1 MPQYL
6 SINIRCTGCE
16 HTWHDLAS
24 RDELAADCWPC
35 PECGECLGHRTVNA
49 VMPLRTTKLMRKG
62 DYEDIKAITKLER
75 EMFNKPPSERK
86 EAEREIKQRKQI
98 K

>member
-6 SINIRCTGCE
+6 SINIRCAGCE
-16 HTWHDLAS
+16 HTWTDLAD
-24 RDELAADCWPC
+24 RDELVNNCWLC
-35 PECGECLGHRTVNA
+35 PECGEYMGHRTVNS
-49 VMPLRTTKLMRKG
+49 VTPLRTTKLMKKSE
-62 DYEDIKAITKLER
+62 YEDIKAITKLER

-86 EAEREIKQRKQI
+86 EAENEIKQRKKI

>member
-1 MPQYL
+1 M
-6 SINIRCTGCE
+6 
-16 HTWHDLAS
+16 
-24 RDELAADCWPC
+24 
-35 PECGECLGHRTVNA
+35 
-49 VMPLRTTKLMRKG
+49 KKG